1 MHNTITN
8 THKYQKYL
16 LFIAVIALCS
26 SCKVFNPSQMLRT
39 KANYPYASF
48 ADNPTPQEYKLN
60 ANDEI
65 TVQIF
70 TNNAEKLIDPTQ
82 TNTQQQQFQ
91 GVTFRIEHDGTCKL
105 PLLGRI
111 TMHQQTVREA
121 EKMLETQYSKYFN
134 EPFVKI
140 NVISNRVIVFTG
152 GDGGQATVVKLQHP
166 NTTLFEALAM
176 AGGIIDGKAHKVKL
190 IRGDLQNPKVFL
202 IDLSTVQG
210 VTKANLV
217 LQANDIIYVQP
228 RTKVPQKILEGINPY
243 LTLITTILLTIAVF
257 K

>member
-1 MHNTITN
+1 MNNTISN
-8 THKYQKYL
+8 NHKYQKIL
-16 LFIAVIALCS
+16 LFTAVVLFFS

-39 KANYPYASF
+39 KSNYSYASF
-48 ADNPTPQEYKLN
+48 ADNPTPQEYKLS

-82 TNTQQQQFQ
+82 LNVQQQQFQ
-91 GVTFRIEHDGTCKL
+91 GVTFRIGYDGTCKL
-105 PLLGRI
+105 PLLGRVAL
-111 TMHQQTVREA
+111 HQQTIREA

-140 NVISNRVIVFTG
+140 EVISNRVIVFTG
-152 GDGGQATVVKLQHP
+152 GDGGQATVVKLEHP

-176 AGGIIDGKAHKVKL
+176 AGGIADGKAHKVKL
-190 IRGDLQNPKVFL
+190 IRGDLQNPKVFV
-202 IDLSTVQG
+202 IDLSTMQG

-228 RTKVPQKILEGINPY
+228 RAKVPQKILEGINPY
-243 LTLITTILLTIAVF
+243 LTLISTILLTIAVF
-257 K
+257 N